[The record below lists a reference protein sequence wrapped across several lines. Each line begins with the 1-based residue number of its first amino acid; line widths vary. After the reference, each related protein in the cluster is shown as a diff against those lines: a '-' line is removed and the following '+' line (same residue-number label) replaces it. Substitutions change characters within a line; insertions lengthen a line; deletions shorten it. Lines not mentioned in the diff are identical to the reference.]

1 MRPSLSATR
10 EAEILRALEACVLE
24 FGIAGLTTQR
34 IADKS
39 GYSRSHIRHYLGNK
53 DDQLRELIDVYTKR
67 YASSLERA
75 VAAASGEQKLFVIA
89 EELFGDTWLLAHS
102 DDDVVLDHL
111 NAYAASHPQSEV
123 SLAPMYAR
131 ILKVIGEALESRL
144 DPGSARERSRVVLAL
159 AYGAST
165 MARQSLIDPAEAMRL
180 GRQLLELKE

>member
-1 MRPSLSATR
+1 MRPSLAATR

-24 FGIAGLTTQR
+24 YGIAGLTTQR
-34 IADKS
+34 IAEKS

-53 DDQLRELIDVYTKR
+53 DDQLRALIEVYTDR
-67 YASSLERA
+67 YASSLERE
-75 VAAASGEQKLFVIA
+75 VAAAPKEKKLDVIA

-131 ILKVIGEALESRL
+131 IVRVVAEALETRL
-144 DPGSARERSRVVLAL
+144 EPNVARERSRVVLAL
-159 AYGAST
+159 AYGASS
-165 MARQSLIDPAEAMRL
+165 MARQNLLDSAEAMRL
-180 GRQLLELKE
+180 GRKLLELED